1 MKAIDQILIKALQK
15 SIFVNCCFFSYFYEI
30 GEESLNLQESICEKA
45 HLVRIHLQE

>member
-15 SIFVNCCFFSYFYEI
+15 SIFVNCCFFGYFYGI
-30 GEESLNLQESICEKA
+30 GEESLNLQEPICEKA